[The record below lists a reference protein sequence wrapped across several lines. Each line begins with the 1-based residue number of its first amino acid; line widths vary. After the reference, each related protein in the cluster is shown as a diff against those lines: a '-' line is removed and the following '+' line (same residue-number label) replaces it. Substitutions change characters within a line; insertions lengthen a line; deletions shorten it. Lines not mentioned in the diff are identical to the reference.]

1 MKTRLRLGLLGSV
14 GLIALGAMSWAP
26 VVTCAAQG
34 GSGCVPDFSQE
45 PAAGNWRGEF
55 TFDYRM
61 TVPET
66 PAAFSLAWR
75 GDVAIVLAG
84 DPDKLARRRPCPG
97 GNAGATPSFTAA
109 PQPGCNVDGTPV
121 QRLSRD
127 EIPPALAGRTD
138 VTMAMNMVMLD
149 AGSELTQ
156 NAATRK
162 AASLGAAAE
171 RDRDGRK
178 LVSVALLGRPEQF
191 KFGGS
196 FTARDES
203 NVTTGD
209 LDAVGGRRGSMQG
222 TVRGELTGTIE
233 SNVENGQLRGHVDA
247 VDRDGNRRTADPSA
261 QVGTVSQQRR
271 PLFRLIVETKE
282 CGKIGGRVE
291 SDELVNEIRAG
302 GMVFVPVRSAW
313 HATLAERDEKLEQ
326 SADRYAKGP
335 VPAMSSSDPEG
346 AWTSW
351 QREWNEYS
359 ALRGADPSDY
369 RLCALKPAHERIV
382 GVTALA
388 LRTLLDATAKGD
400 AAAKPRLWRLMSVI
414 EGFGRETYLACPV
427 VREAYERLFGANLP
441 QASTS
446 RG

>member
-14 GLIALGAMSWAP
+14 GLVTLGAMSWAP
-26 VVTCAAQG
+26 VGTCAAQG
-34 GSGCVPDFSQE
+34 GSGCVPDIPQE
-45 PAAGNWRGEF
+45 SAAGTWRGEF

-61 TVPET
+61 TVPDT

-75 GDVAIVLAG
+75 GDVALVLAE
-84 DPDKLARRRPCPG
+84 DPDKLGRRRPCPG
-97 GNAGATPSFTAA
+97 SNAGATPSFTAA

-127 EIPPALAGRTD
+127 ETPPALAGRTD
-138 VTMAMNMVMLD
+138 VTMAMNMVMLE

-178 LVSVALLGRPEQF
+178 LVSVALLGRPGQF

-233 SNVENGQLRGHVDA
+233 SNVENGQLQGHVDA
-247 VDRDGNRRTADPSA
+247 VDRDGNRRTADASNR
-261 QVGTVSQQRR
+261 T
-271 PLFRLIVETKE
+271 
-282 CGKIGGRVE
+282 
-291 SDELVNEIRAG
+291 
-302 GMVFVPVRSAW
+302 
-313 HATLAERDEKLEQ
+313 
-326 SADRYAKGP
+326 
-335 VPAMSSSDPEG
+335 SS
-346 AWTSW
+346 
-351 QREWNEYS
+351 
-359 ALRGADPSDY
+359 
-369 RLCALKPAHERIV
+369 
-382 GVTALA
+382 
-388 LRTLLDATAKGD
+388 
-400 AAAKPRLWRLMSVI
+400 
-414 EGFGRETYLACPV
+414 
-427 VREAYERLFGANLP
+427 
-441 QASTS
+441 
-446 RG
+446 